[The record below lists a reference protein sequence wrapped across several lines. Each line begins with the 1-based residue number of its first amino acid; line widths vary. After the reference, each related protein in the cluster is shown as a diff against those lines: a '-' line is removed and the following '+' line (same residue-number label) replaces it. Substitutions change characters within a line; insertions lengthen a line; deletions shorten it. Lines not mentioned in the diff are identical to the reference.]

1 MIPTVILVNYEGLLG
16 ENDKI
21 IKKFS
26 NHFERKN
33 DINLVFNDG
42 MLICCHI

>member
-1 MIPTVILVNYEGLLG
+1 MIPTVILVNNEG

>member
-1 MIPTVILVNYEGLLG
+1 MIPTVILVNNEGVLG
-16 ENDKI
+16 GNDKI

-33 DINLVFNDG
+33 DINLVFNNG

>member
-1 MIPTVILVNYEGLLG
+1 MILIVILDNNEGVLG

-21 IKKFS
+21 IKKFL
-26 NHFERKN
+26 NYFEGKN

-42 MLICCHI
+42 MLICCYI